1 MNDTVYERA
10 CKILQSSKLKLT
22 FAKLKKQIL
31 IEFPSYF
38 SKDEYDEEI
47 RMAKDWYSSLVHYSF
62 PKNSDAFI
70 YFEKHIQPILF
81 DSEHGTVWRL
91 NKNGNVKPTPLDLSK
106 KYKLQYLYDNTDK
119 SFEYFDINTYTIEGK
134 EKKDNHLPLR
144 RKQNGDFNL
153 EIKGETQNFNR
164 YKIEFYYQGQWLDLL
179 KNSKLYQDY
188 PFKDLYI

>member
-1 MNDTVYERA
+1 MNNIVYERA
-10 CKILQSSKLKLT
+10 CEILQFSKLKLT

-31 IEFPSYF
+31 IEFPNYF

-47 RMAKDWYSSLVHYSF
+47 SMAKGWYASLVNYKF
-62 PKNSDAFI
+62 PSNSDAFI
-70 YFEKHIQPILF
+70 HYQNHQQPLLI
-81 DSEHGTVWRL
+81 DSEHGTIWRL
-91 NKNGNVKPTPLDLSK
+91 NKNGQIKPTPLDLSK
-106 KYKLQYLYDNTDK
+106 KYNIQYLYDNTDK
-119 SFEYFDINTYTIEGK
+119 SFQYFDINTYTIEGK

-144 RKQNGDFNL
+144 RKQNGDFDL

-188 PFKDLYI
+188 PFKNLLI